1 MATTFSPKTYVDES
15 NDPAIDATNLN
26 INEQAT
32 YSLSLDTNTLRKV
45 SKGKIDK
52 VPLLA
57 LTLLNGKVLD
67 SPITVGTNP
76 TGLCFDGTYVY
87 VTNYGSNSVSVIN
100 TSTHAVYKTITV
112 GGNPIDVCFDG
123 TYVYVTN
130 TGGSTVSVIDASTH
144 TVYTTITVGT
154 NPRGLCFDGTYVYVA
169 NYGSNNISVLV
180 GL

>member
-1 MATTFSPKTYVDES
+1 MSTIYTPLTYVNES

-32 YSLSLDTNTLRKV
+32 YALSLDTNTLRKV
-45 SKGKIDK
+45 SKGRIDN

-76 TGLCFDGTYVY
+76 
-87 VTNYGSNSVSVIN
+87 
-100 TSTHAVYKTITV
+100 
-112 GGNPIDVCFDG
+112 ID
-123 TYVYVTN
+123 
-130 TGGSTVSVIDASTH
+130 S
-144 TVYTTITVGT
+144 
-154 NPRGLCFDGTYVYVA
+154 CFDGTYVYVA
-169 NYGSNNISVLV
+169 NYGSNSVSVIDTSTHTVYTTVTVGTGPIGLCFDGTYVYVANNGSNNVSVIATSTHTVYTTVTVGTGPIDSCFDGTYVYVANYTSNNISILV

>member
-45 SKGKIDK
+45 SKGRIDN

-76 TGLCFDGTYVY
+76 IDSCFDGTYVY
-87 VTNYGSNSVSVIN
+87 VANTGSNNI
-100 TSTHAVYKTITV
+100 
-112 GGNPIDVCFDG
+112 
-123 TYVYVTN
+123 
-130 TGGSTVSVIDASTH
+130 SVIDTSTH
-144 TVYTTITVGT
+144 TVYTTVTVGT
-154 NPRGLCFDGTYVYVA
+154 GPIDSCFDGTYVYVA
-169 NYGSNNISVLV
+169 NYTSNNISILV